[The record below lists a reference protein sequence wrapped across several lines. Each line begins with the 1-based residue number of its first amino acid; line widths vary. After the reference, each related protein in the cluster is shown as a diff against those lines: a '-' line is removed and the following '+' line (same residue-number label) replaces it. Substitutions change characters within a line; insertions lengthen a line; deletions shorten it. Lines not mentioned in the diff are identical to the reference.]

1 MLNARKREIE
11 TEEHLRQVGRS
22 IFDVAAVITWD
33 VRLGRNYEKLFQV
46 PTCIHNLMEHIKFLN
61 LNHPFY
67 LIYMYIYITDTYNRE
82 NVNTK
87 LYTYIYIY
95 YIYIYIYIPVY
106 IYFILLF
113 KNNFLFS

>member
-67 LIYMYIYITDTYNRE
+67 HIYMYIYSIYCTYNRE

-87 LYTYIYIY
+87 LYTYIYI
-95 YIYIYIYIPVY
+95 PVY
-106 IYFILLF
+106 IYTLF
-113 KNNFLFS
+113 RCLKITFSFLIS